1 LLGASADASGRYTQ
15 AAAALLLY
23 LCFTTALLVLD
34 SCFTESAAASGRYTK
49 LGKSAPEESQ
59 ASCTRE
65 QQQQQQQQQQVEYA
79 VERRLAMWRASQAT
93 PLTPTPPTP
102 EATRRAA
109 GVAGHPAAT
118 DFSARPSQ
126 ATQATGRAGG
136 SIGGGSVGGGS
147 IGGQAAASELSACT
161 HLVDER

>member
-1 LLGASADASGRYTQ
+1 M
-15 AAAALLLY
+15 
-23 LCFTTALLVLD
+23 
-34 SCFTESAAASGRYTK
+34 
-49 LGKSAPEESQ
+49 
-59 ASCTRE
+59 
-65 QQQQQQQQQQVEYA
+65 QQQVEYA

-93 PLTPTPPTP
+93 TLTPTPPTP

-126 ATQATGRAGG
+126 ATQATGREVVEAAG
-136 SIGGGSVGGGS
+136 SIGGGS